1 MTNDTKRRNERDVAR
16 ERSQDDDASRN
27 TDRQIDD
34 NQDDLGRDANNPAE
48 VANEINKQH
57 VPGGDR

>member
-1 MTNDTKRRNERDVAR
+1 MTNDTKRRDGRDEAR
-16 ERSQDDDASRN
+16 ERSRDDDASRN
-27 TDRQIDD
+27 TGRQLDD